1 MYAYST
7 MPAAAI
13 VSSRNALP
21 LFLWWGMLYNYTKN
35 GSVKVCL
42 RKRPTVCDAT
52 TGLDKKW
59 RLCNKRRN
67 SILMTRHYPE
77 LGSASD
83 WLYRK
88 GNLLQPIS
96 TLPRAEKGHVISIK
110 FLQSFFSHQTSF
122 HEETS
127 GGIAKCRLFSQAPT
141 ITYAVNHFLT
151 GLHSQYIYRLMKKR

>member
-35 GSVKVCL
+35 GSVKFCL
-42 RKRPTVCDAT
+42 RKRPTVCDST
-52 TGLDKKW
+52 TGLDEKW
-59 RLCNKRRN
+59 RVWNKHRN

-110 FLQSFFSHQTSF
+110 FLQSFFSIRRHFTRKPLVASRNVGCF
-122 HEETS
+122 L
-127 GGIAKCRLFSQAPT
+127 RLRQLHMRWITFSP
-141 ITYAVNHFLT
+141 V
-151 GLHSQYIYRLMKKR
+151 YIVSTFTD